1 MGRQHI
7 VDCGLASGERAMQ
20 GDLTIVEA
28 MTDKIRVDLQFI
40 ANLIEPGSRVLD
52 VGCGDGSLLKH
63 LAETRSVD
71 GRGLEISREGVQAC
85 LRQGLSVVQGD
96 AEADLGNYP
105 SNSFDY
111 VVLSETI
118 QATHYPL
125 TVLRELVRIGQFAL
139 VSFPN
144 FGHWSCRIQL
154 FFGGR
159 MPVTKSLPLAW
170 HATPNIHFSTISDFI
185 NSCQQENIQ
194 VVRRYS
200 LNQRGQRRGFLGLH
214 PFENLF
220 GAQGIFLLSATEVE
234 AGQVLDSW

>member
-1 MGRQHI
+1 
-7 VDCGLASGERAMQ
+7 MQ
-20 GDLTIVEA
+20 ENPIILEA

-40 ANLIEPGSRVLD
+40 ASLIKPGSRVLD
-52 VGCGDGSLLKH
+52 VGCGDGSLLKY
-63 LAETRSVD
+63 LAESRRVD
-71 GRGLEISREGVQAC
+71 GRGLEISRGGVQSC

-118 QATHYPL
+118 QATHDPL
-125 TVLRELVRIGQFAL
+125 TVLRELLRIGRFAL

-144 FGHWSCRIQL
+144 FGHWKCRVQL
-154 FFGGR
+154 LFGGR
-159 MPVTKSLPLAW
+159 MPVTTSLPLPW

-185 NSCQQENIQ
+185 DTCKEEDIE

-200 LNQRGQRRGFLGLH
+200 LNQRGRRAGLFGIQ
-214 PFENLF
+214 PFENLL

-234 AGQVLDSW
+234 ADEVLDSW